1 MPAKIILGIKPN
13 LTIEFEGNDEYLL
26 RRLAF
31 WESIPHLCPLCKS
44 AVVFT
49 MRKVTAKQ
57 GAKIGQKFTYF
68 GLACIGQTK
77 HECQFSQRN
86 DDEKDFFIR
95 EGNRADGKRNWR
107 EAFGVHEEE
116 EDDDSGDTSSGSMT
130 FALTEQTTTLEG
142 LATQKGIS
150 FQEMNKYCVNKW
162 GIGYKQ
168 LTRALAIEYHRTLSA
183 L

>member
-13 LTIEFEGNDEYLL
+13 LTIEFDGNDEYLL

-31 WESIPHLCPLCKS
+31 WESIPHLCPLCES

-57 GAKIGQKFTYF
+57 GPKIGQKFTYF
-68 GLACIGQTK
+68 GLACVGPTK

-86 DDEKDFFIR
+86 DDDKDFFIR

-107 EAFGVHEEE
+107 EAFGVHDED
-116 EDDDSGDTSSGSMT
+116 EDDDSSGESSSAT
-130 FALTEQTTTLEG
+130 FAPIEQTVAIEG
-142 LATQKGIS
+142 LATQKGVS

-162 GIGYKQ
+162 QKGYKQ
-168 LTRALAIEYHRTLSA
+168 LTREQAIEYHRTLSA